1 MRHMLGESM
10 YSPVFR
16 WINCPVKFSLIVWP
30 TKNYPVSE
38 TEHYFCS
45 VSNIIFVQSQ
55 TSKGDQK
62 WRLTGQKKSESGQKN
77 HSLRPDNS
85 LLAQQEKWKLIWQ
98 LVGQRDCLKV
108 HGRPYSRTLVL
119 IYLSELFL
127 CTSWF
132 NRYQKTFGP
141 IVEIWNSRQ
150 HPSHCLFWNQS
161 RLC

>member
-1 MRHMLGESM
+1 MIKKLSCVSCGSLKRFPHTFTTMRHMLGESM

-30 TKNYPVSE
+30 TKNYPVAE

-77 HSLRPDNS
+77 HSVS
-85 LLAQQEKWKLIWQ
+85 ET
-98 LVGQRDCLKV
+98 GQF
-108 HGRPYSRTLVL
+108 S
-119 IYLSELFL
+119 
-127 CTSWF
+127 
-132 NRYQKTFGP
+132 FGP
-141 IVEIWNSRQ
+141 ARKMKINLTIGWSK
-150 HPSHCLFWNQS
+150 
-161 RLC
+161 RLSKSTWTPL